1 MGINKACCVLCF
13 YDLNNM
19 VWGLQA
25 DILTKST
32 LFEL

>member
-1 MGINKACCVLCF
+1 MGINKACSF